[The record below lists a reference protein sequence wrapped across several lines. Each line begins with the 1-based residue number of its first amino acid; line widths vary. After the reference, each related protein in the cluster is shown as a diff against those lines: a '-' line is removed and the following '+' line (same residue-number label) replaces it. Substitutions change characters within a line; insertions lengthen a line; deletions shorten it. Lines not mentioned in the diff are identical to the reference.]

1 MTFIALDVETSNADL
16 ASICQIGIA
25 HFVDGQ
31 FTRKWESLV
40 NPEDYFDPTN
50 TFIHGIEESHV
61 ADAPVFP
68 QLVEQFLEQVQNAV
82 VVTHTTFVQ
91 TAIRN
96 VFAKYDRDVPD
107 ITWLDT
113 ARVVRRTWLDLSQ
126 RGYGLAPVAER
137 LGIEFEHHNAA
148 EDARAAGEILLHA
161 MRETNLTPTYS
172 PTRPSKSLLGLG
184 LLAAGGRA

>member
-82 VVTHTTFVQ
+82 VVTHTTFDQ